1 MKTTSQKCDRR
12 QKLGSGEAGES
23 REPWPYQVQGG
34 KYVKLLE
41 NFAKSLREEDSQS
54 SHGNQKLFL
63 DDVFLVYLLAF
74 YNPSIHSLRTYEDF
88 SQTTQAEKHLS
99 MRKICRSTLSD
110 FNALVDPKRL
120 EPLIETLRQSLSP
133 VLSKCQ
139 AQKGTLTDLLKK
151 TIAVD
156 GTFLPA
162 LSNVAW
168 AVRNKNQHGTQSYRA
183 RFDMML
189 HVDSW
194 LPEAFVVPEPKQG
207 EADSAHQQIKPG
219 NLYLYDRGY
228 VSLPLIAA
236 HYDFKEPDTP
246 KKQVEFVVRLKGTP
260 DSKGTITLE
269 MIEQRKLS
277 QEDRETGVVQDQI
290 VRLTSEN
297 AAKLGLQHVELRE
310 VSIEYEENGETK
322 TLRLLTN
329 ILDVPAKIIGELYR
343 YRWQV
348 ELFFRWLKV
357 YGNFRHLISQTRE
370 GMQLNLYVAIIGI
383 MLMYLHTGF
392 RPSKYMFAMM
402 SVVAGGGATLDDITE
417 ILTERERQ
425 NEVARRSQ
433 RLRAA
438 KKRAEKNQSQNS

>member
-1 MKTTSQKCDRR
+1 MKTAPRKVDQRR
-12 QKLGSGEAGES
+12 DLAQNGAGEK
-23 REPWPYQVQGG
+23 REPWPHQVQGG

-41 NFAKSLREEDSQS
+41 KFAQSLRDEDSQS
-54 SHGNQKLFL
+54 AHGNQKLFL
-63 DDVFLVYLLAF
+63 DDVFLVSLLAF

-88 SQTTQAEKHLS
+88 SQTTQAERHLS
-99 MRKICRSTLSD
+99 TRKICRSTLSD
-110 FNALVDPKRL
+110 FNAIADPKRL
-120 EPLIETLRQSLSP
+120 EPLIESLRKSLSP
-133 VLSKCQ
+133 VLSKSKPQ
-139 AQKGTLTDLLKK
+139 QGTLTELLKK

-183 RFDMML
+183 RFDVL
-189 HVDSW
+189 LRVDSW
-194 LPEAFVVPEPKQG
+194 LPEAIVVPEPKQS
-207 EADSAHQQIKPG
+207 EADSAREQIKPG

-228 VSLPLIAA
+228 VSLPLMAD
-236 HYDFKEPDTP
+236 HYDWKEPKTP
-246 KKQVEFVVRLKGTP
+246 KKQAEFVIRLKG
-260 DSKGTITLE
+260 DSASKGTITLE
-269 MIEQRKLS
+269 TIREQKLTR
-277 QEDRETGVVQDQI
+277 EDRAAGVVRDRI
-290 VRLTSEN
+290 VRLSSEN

-310 VSIEYEENGETK
+310 VFIEFEENGETK

-329 ILDVPAKIIGELYR
+329 LLDVPAKIIGELYR

-357 YGNFRHLISQTRE
+357 YGNFSHLISQTKS

-383 MLMYLHTGF
+383 MLMYLQTGF
-392 RPSKYMFAMM
+392 RPSKYLFAMM
-402 SVVAGGGATLDDITE
+402 SVVASGGCTLDDIMP
-417 ILTERERQ
+417 ILRERERQ

-438 KKRAEKNQSQNS
+438 KKRAEKNE